1 MIDTIKDGYDYF
13 KKQWDK
19 SRDVIEGGTEKLKEK
34 TVTYLPKLPGQTQY
48 DYEAYL
54 QRAQFINFSARTFTS
69 FVGQIFRKDPVL
81 SNFNHDDFIEDVDLC
96 GTNMDYFNREI
107 LGELLK
113 VNRVGILVDYSEEMK
128 RPYLT
133 TYKAETI
140 INWRESKVNG
150 INQLSLVVLKGVVK
164 RPDPDDYYKETDVV
178 TYRVLTF
185 KEGYYIVKD
194 YEEVKQADGKSIQLI
209 SETFPVIQGNKFNFI
224 PFYIVTDLGLT
235 SEPKRSP
242 LLDLINI
249 NLGHYINSA
258 DYENA
263 LHFTGSSTIITRG
276 WGDTPFPV
284 GGAADFPVDG
294 GAEFLTRSGDDALEK
309 GMRHK
314 EEQMAVMGSTILSGK
329 GRYIQ
334 SAETARVSSSGEFAT
349 LANMSMAL
357 SASLTYVLKLVDY
370 WYGGKGDVLIQFN
383 TDFETDRLDPQELI
397 AYMGA
402 VQSGRLSEKAYFYAL
417 KQREVY
423 PDGWTFEEEQQA
435 IQEDMKN
442 RVIKQYSEVVDMY
455 EGNE

>member
-19 SRDVIEGGTEKLKEK
+19 SRDVIEGGTEKLKAK

-69 FVGQIFRKDPVL
+69 FVGQIFRKDPIL

-96 GTNMDYFNREI
+96 GTNMDYFNREV
-107 LGELLK
+107 LSELLK
-113 VNRVGILVDYSEEMK
+113 VNRLGILVDYSEEMQ

-164 RPDPDDYYKETDVV
+164 KPDPDDYYKEIDVV

-185 KEGYYIVKD
+185 EEGYYVVRD
-194 YEEVKQADGKSIQLI
+194 YEEVKTAGGKSIQLI

-224 PFYIVTDLGLT
+224 PFYIVTDSGLT

-349 LANMSMAL
+349 LANMSRAL

-370 WYGGKGDVLIQFN
+370 WYGGKGDVSIQFN

-402 VQSGRLSEKAYFYAL
+402 VQSGRLSEKAYFYTL
-417 KQREVY
+417 KQGEVY

-442 RVIKQYSEVVDMY
+442 RVAKQEAEVVDMY